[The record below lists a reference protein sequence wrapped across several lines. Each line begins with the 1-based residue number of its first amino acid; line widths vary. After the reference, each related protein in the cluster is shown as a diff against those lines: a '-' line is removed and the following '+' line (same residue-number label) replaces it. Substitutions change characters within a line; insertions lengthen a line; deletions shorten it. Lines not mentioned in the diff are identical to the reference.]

1 MKEFCFTVT
10 KTGYVNVEAD
20 SFEDAEAKL
29 QENFGH
35 LYVITDT
42 GEELSMGYETTGEVE
57 ELQPLK
63 CNPIESNPIIMNR
76 KEYELV
82 YDALKNYHVYMD
94 KDQRLLA
101 EQILDDLY
109 YPREVKDRLDTDKTG
124 QEFREELD
132 VFDEIVADAEEA
144 LANESGI
151 KSLNFRQ

>member
-1 MKEFCFTVT
+1 
-10 KTGYVNVEAD
+10 
-20 SFEDAEAKL
+20 
-29 QENFGH
+29 
-35 LYVITDT
+35 
-42 GEELSMGYETTGEVE
+42 
-57 ELQPLK
+57 
-63 CNPIESNPIIMNR
+63 MNR

-109 YPREVKDRLDTDKTG
+109 YPREVEDRLDTDKTG

-132 VFDEIVADAEEA
+132 EINTDWQPDDTFDDTFDEIVKDAEEA

-151 KSLNFRQ
+151 KSLNFR